1 MRARSKRTA
10 SIGVDKIL
18 NDDNYDDGDEAAG
31 AGGSKKKRRLSEEAR
46 QRHRECNRLVA
57 QRARAKIKHDLES
70 LRTEN
75 GALSVEIDLLRQVS
89 FNTLKKKSSR
99 PFSPLPKQPQALASQ
114 RPPQAVMTALE
125 ADIAREKAAF
135 RAAAAAAA
143 EAEEAAAQAAA
154 RGTTTHTSRARTA
167 AERNHGQAVVSD
179 SSSESSSGVPAD
191 PYPDQVRIF
200 CVGRR
205 VY

>member
-31 AGGSKKKRRLSEEAR
+31 TSGSKKKRRLSEEAR

-75 GALSVEIDLLRQVS
+75 GTLSLEISLLRQVG
-89 FNTLKKKSSR
+89 FKKG
-99 PFSPLPKQPQALASQ
+99 
-114 RPPQAVMTALE
+114 
-125 ADIAREKAAF
+125 EK
-135 RAAAAAAA
+135 
-143 EAEEAAAQAAA
+143 
-154 RGTTTHTSRARTA
+154 TSR
-167 AERNHGQAVVSD
+167 
-179 SSSESSSGVPAD
+179 
-191 PYPDQVRIF
+191 
-200 CVGRR
+200 
-205 VY
+205 